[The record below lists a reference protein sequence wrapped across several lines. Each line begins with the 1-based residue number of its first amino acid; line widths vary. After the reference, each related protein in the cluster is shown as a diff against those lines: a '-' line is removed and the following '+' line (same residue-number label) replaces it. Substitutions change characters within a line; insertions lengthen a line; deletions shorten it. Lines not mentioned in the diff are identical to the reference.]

1 MAECP
6 KCGAQTHP
14 EDRFCRRC
22 GTKLHGRQPSATM
35 DALAE
40 EYRKVVADHPDDPDA
55 HYSLGLALLYNERWA
70 EAVVHLERVIA
81 LMPDFADAYA
91 RLVIC
96 RAALGEIE
104 EAWEALERGLAVER
118 QHEDLLR
125 LRQQLLDLRGAAGD

>member
-1 MAECP
+1 
-6 KCGAQTHP
+6 
-14 EDRFCRRC
+14 
-22 GTKLHGRQPSATM
+22 M